1 MNCGHLFGQRLN
13 QNNIVE
19 VLEWSGQPY
28 GSAWVNRQAYQ
39 YLLEVTDNSR
49 TLTQTVGWYF

>member
-1 MNCGHLFGQRLN
+1 MYINFGHLFVQRLN

-39 YLLEVTDNSR
+39 YLLEVTD
-49 TLTQTVGWYF
+49 VP